1 MYTSVVSRD
10 SGDKPASADFINNH
24 MEITSTRQIIKSGW
38 IFKASESDEG
48 IVIVAF
54 NPAFEYST
62 VKFFTTPEK
71 AKDWVDNL
79 CIQSKE
85 MLK

>member
-1 MYTSVVSRD
+1 
-10 SGDKPASADFINNH
+10 
-24 MEITSTRQIIKSGW
+24 MEITSAKLVIRSGW
-38 IFKASESDEG
+38 IFKASESEDG
-48 IVIVAF
+48 VIAIVAF

-62 VKFFTTPEK
+62 VKFFPSEAK